1 VTHPAIVDLLNLPSR
16 HPAFQQL
23 LRQIRSAEWEQKHRT
38 VSLCGLVPTAKALYL
53 SLIWRSERLPIIV
66 VVEDP
71 ERAERL
77 ASSIGA
83 FFEALFADRDAG
95 RPQVLPPFDVLPGQ
109 GLSPHAEI
117 CQQRAL
123 ALWRLSIERVPITI
137 APVGS
142 ALLRLHPPEFY
153 RQLAVRLSVGEEAC
167 LDDVVAHL
175 ESVGYQRRDP
185 VEMVGEYA
193 VRGGILDVFPAEA
206 AHPVRI
212 EFFGDQIESM
222 RRFDPET
229 QRSIVRTD
237 QCLVLPMIEQP
248 RSPALL
254 EELSR
259 ALGLEGT
266 EPPGWELLAPSIEPR
281 RSSLVEQA
289 EKPLLVIDE
298 PTSVEA
304 AAERFWRRLLDDPR
318 IRRWGPQQF
327 FLSWEEFQSK
337 AAGAPRLELH
347 ELSLSGERDA
357 LEIITRPALNFQGN
371 IRVAIAEAR
380 NLVEAGHRVVFFAA
394 TPGELERTAE
404 IFKEYELS
412 FELALKPGE
421 GVPPYLAERAWLA
434 GAVTG
439 TYLTKGA
446 VSHGAIFPESRLA
459 LFGSQDLFAAAR
471 WTARPPRERAAA
483 RAFAADVA
491 DLNPGDYVVH
501 EEHGIGR
508 FLGLRRIEQGD
519 QQGDYMLVEYAGG
532 ARLYIPLTRLD
543 LVSKYRGAGDQAPAL
558 DRLGGTTW
566 ERTKRRVKARMRD
579 MADELLRLYAER
591 KLAEGFAFSPDSD
604 WQREFEEAFEFE
616 ETEDQLTALREIK
629 RDMESPQP
637 MDRLLCGD
645 VGFGKTEVAMRAA
658 FKALGDG
665 KQVALLAPTTVLV
678 FQHYE
683 TLKRRFAA
691 FPVRVEMLS
700 RFRTRKEI
708 EAILADTAEGK
719 VDILIGTHRLLSE
732 DVRFRDLGLLI
743 IDEEQRFGVRH
754 KEKLKQLKKNVDV
767 LTMTATP
774 IPRTLHM
781 SLIGLRDLSV
791 IETPP
796 KDRLAIHTTV
806 AHFHPDL
813 IRTAIEQEL
822 ARGGQ
827 VYFVH
832 NRVET
837 IYERANLIQE
847 LAPSARVAVAHG
859 QMSEAALEKVMLG
872 FMQHAYDV
880 LVCTTIVEN
889 GLDIPA
895 ANTIIIDHAER
906 YGLAELYQLRG
917 RVGRSNRRAYAYL
930 LVPPENELSELARKR
945 LAALKE
951 FSELGSGF
959 KIAALDL
966 ELRGAGNLLGGEQHG
981 HINAVGY
988 DMYVR
993 LLEETIR
1000 EIKGEVVKPEIRTSV
1015 NLGLDLRIPPSYIAD
1030 ERQRLRAYKRLAEAD
1045 TPERA
1050 GQVRAELADRYGP
1063 LPEAV
1068 QWLLEYS
1075 LLKGM
1080 AQKLGI
1086 EAIERTGGRL
1096 RVRFHRESPVD
1107 PARLAQIVQRHPDVR
1122 FTPGGVLELPLD
1134 GAQDAARVLQV
1145 LKRRLAELLGQDAA
1159 NLAGHYA
1166 DRA

>member
-1 VTHPAIVDLLNLPSR
+1 MAGAVT
-16 HPAFQQL
+16 
-23 LRQIRSAEWEQKHRT
+23 
-38 VSLCGLVPTAKALYL
+38 ALF
-53 SLIWRSERLPIIV
+53 
-66 VVEDP
+66 D
-71 ERAERL
+71 
-77 ASSIGA
+77 
-83 FFEALFADRDAG
+83 ALFADRDAG
-95 RPQVLPPFDVLPGQ
+95 RPLVLPPMDVLPGQ
-109 GLSPHAEI
+109 GLAPHAEI

-123 ALWRLSIERVPITI
+123 ALWRLAVERVPITI
-137 APVGS
+137 APVAS

-167 LDDVVAHL
+167 LEDVVAHL

-193 VRGGILDVFPAEA
+193 VRGGILDIFPAEA

-248 RSPALL
+248 RSSTLL
-254 EELSR
+254 QELAG
-259 ALGLEGT
+259 ALGLDAA
-266 EPPGWELLAPSIEPR
+266 EPPGWELLAPLVEPR

-289 EKPLLVIDE
+289 DRPLLVMDE
-298 PTSVEA
+298 PAAVQA
-304 AAERFWRRLLDDPR
+304 AAERFWRRLQEDPR
-318 IRRWGPQQF
+318 ISRFGPEHF
-327 FLSWEEFQSK
+327 FLSWEEFQSR
-337 AAGAPRLELH
+337 AARAPLVELH
-347 ELSLSGERDA
+347 ELSLGGRGDT
-357 LEIITRPALNFQGN
+357 LEIITRPSLNFQGN

-380 NLVEAGHRVVFFAA
+380 NLVEAGHRVIFFAA
-394 TPGELERTAE
+394 TTGELERTAE
-404 IFKEYELS
+404 IFKEYELP
-412 FELALKPGE
+412 FELALTPGE

-439 TYLTKGA
+439 TYLTRGSL
-446 VSHGAIFPESRLA
+446 SHGAIFPESRLA
-459 LFGSQDLFAAAR
+459 LFGSEDLFGAAR
-471 WTARPPRERAAA
+471 WAARPPRERAAA

-543 LVSKYRGAGDQAPAL
+543 LVGKYRGAGDHAPAL
-558 DRLGGTTW
+558 DRLGGATW

-591 KLAEGFAFSPDSD
+591 KLAEGFAFSHDSD

-665 KQVALLAPTTVLV
+665 KQVAVLAPTTVLV

-683 TLKRRFAA
+683 TFKRRFAP

-708 EAILADTAEGK
+708 EAILEDTAEGK
-719 VDILIGTHRLLSE
+719 VDILIGTHRLLSD

-988 DMYVR
+988 EMYVR

-1000 EIKGEVVKPEIRTSV
+1000 ELKGEPVKPEIRTTV

-1030 ERQRLRAYKRLAEAD
+1030 ERQRLRAYKRIAEAD

-1063 LPEAV
+1063 LPEPV

-1075 LLKGM
+1075 LLKGL
-1080 AQKLGI
+1080 AQKLGV
-1086 EAIERTGGRL
+1086 ETIERKGGRL

-1107 PARLAQIVQRHPDVR
+1107 PARLAQIVQRYSDAR
-1122 FTPGGVLELPLD
+1122 FTPGGILELPLD
-1134 GAQDAARVLQV
+1134 GSQDAAGVLEV
-1145 LKRRLAELLGQDAA
+1145 LKRRLSELLGPDAA
-1159 NLAGHYA
+1159 TLATHYA